1 MIDLLKEIELLEQVC
16 EAAEDGDFEKVTELC
31 RDKISDN
38 LKAVR
43 DFERAYAKDS
53 FVADIRRQ
61 NAKAADK

>member
-16 EAAEDGDFEKVTELC
+16 EAAEDG
-31 RDKISDN
+31 
-38 LKAVR
+38 